1 MSHTHQIVQ
10 AAVILA
16 NASLAERLKTHPR
29 KRPFSW
35 GHPVPYSGGSVR
47 VYLKR
52 EGDLYSGCFICLSRL
67 NVMTMSWNDENGGQP
82 VRTRGEVTIKFV
94 VNQLL
99 DIQLHDEV

>member
-1 MSHTHQIVQ
+1 MSHTFQIVQ

-16 NASLAERLKTHPR
+16 NASLAESLKTYPR

-47 VYLKR
+47 VYLHR
-52 EGDLYSGCFICLSRL
+52 DGELYSGCFICSRRL
-67 NVMTMSWNDENGGQP
+67 KVMTMTWHDENGAP
-82 VRTRGEVTIKFV
+82 VRTRGESTIKFV

-99 DIQLHDEV
+99 DIKLPDEE